1 MRPLFAALA
10 ALTLLGACAEEPLPG
25 QTGTGPGA
33 SPRPGATP
41 GGGPVV
47 GLTPAPRPSS
57 PVTIDNLSG
66 QWVFGERNE
75 PAAGPIVDCS
85 AGQILTINDQSGE
98 LSGGVARCAGPCT
111 LIKTFTGDRKAGAVT
126 LTGSFKGNLEP
137 APTRVTY
144 TLTYNPQTQHLV
156 GTRAGVS
163 FWAAPLVQP
172 DDGSCEGRVY

>member
-1 MRPLFAALA
+1 MRRPLVAALA
-10 ALTLLGACAEEPLPG
+10 ALTLLGACAEDPLPG
-25 QTGTGPGA
+25 QTGTVPGA
-33 SPRPGATP
+33 SPRPGGA
-41 GGGPVV
+41 G
-47 GLTPAPRPSS
+47 TPAPRASS

-75 PAAGPIVDCS
+75 PAAGAIVDCS
-85 AGQILTINDQSGE
+85 AGQILTINDQAGV

-111 LIKTFTGDRKAGAVT
+111 LIETFTGERKQATVT

-156 GTRAGVS
+156 GTRSGAT

-172 DDGSCEGRVY
+172 TDGSCEGRVY

>member
-1 MRPLFAALA
+1 MRRPLVAALA
-10 ALTLLGACAEEPLPG
+10 ALTLLGACAEDPLPG

-33 SPRPGATP
+33 SPRPGVTP
-41 GGGPVV
+41 IV
-47 GLTPAPRPSS
+47 GVTPAPRASS

-75 PAAGPIVDCS
+75 PAAGAIVDCS
-85 AGQILTINDQSGE
+85 AGQILTINDQAGE

-111 LIKTFTGDRKAGAVT
+111 LIETFTGERKQGAVT

-156 GTRAGVS
+156 GTRSGTT
-163 FWAAPLVQP
+163 FWAAPLVKP
-172 DDGSCEGRVY
+172 TDGSCEGRVY